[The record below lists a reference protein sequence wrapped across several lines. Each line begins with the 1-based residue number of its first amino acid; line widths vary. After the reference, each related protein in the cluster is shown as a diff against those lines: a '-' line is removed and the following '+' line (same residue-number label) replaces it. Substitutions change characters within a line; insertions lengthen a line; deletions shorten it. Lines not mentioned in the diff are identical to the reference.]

1 MMSMKYRFFFL
12 LLTAIWLFAGV
23 SNAQA
28 QQENVNNLAADDRV
42 VMPPISEPIPDTQE
56 IRKRFATESHVNR
69 PNIREVFELRQRRFT
84 VQRFE
89 GLAGL
94 PPFILDNSGSITLF
108 RYERGGEV
116 LVLQPVH
123 TTRGDIV
130 YKNDRGMV
138 VLKLRRVG
146 GATVFMR
153 PKSRGIVAWST
164 GQGSNIG
171 PPTVSLRQMTRVL
184 RRIANDLA
192 QKLGQDIEISVRG
205 ANEENAWI
213 FLDTANNVRIGVY
226 RYLRNNRKNQ
236 TLRDLSRIEIF
247 AANELVSSMDDGVLK
262 LEIIPG
268 EGYFGRMSSFQIQ
281 YSLFGNQSVID
292 GLPAAIDQNDLVAEF
307 GLPENMLL
315 LEGTN
320 TVSQTIEP

>member
-1 MMSMKYRFFFL
+1 MVIMKYRFFFL
-12 LLTAIWLFAGV
+12 LLFLTAIVLFAGA
-23 SNAQA
+23 SNAQT
-28 QQENVNNLAADDRV
+28 QQENATDDRV
-42 VMPPISEPIPDTQE
+42 VMPPISKAYDHTEQVQQ
-56 IRKRFATESHVNR
+56 RFATESHVSR
-69 PNIREVFELRQRRFT
+69 PNIREVFELRQRRFN

-146 GATVFMR
+146 SATVFMR

-171 PPTVSLRQMTRVL
+171 PPTVSLQQMTSVL
-184 RRIANDLA
+184 RQIANDLA
-192 QKLGQDIEISVRG
+192 QKLDQNIEISVKG

-213 FLDTANNVRIGVY
+213 FLDTANNVRIGIY
-226 RYLRNNRKNQ
+226 RYLRNNRGNK

-247 AANELVSSMDDGVLK
+247 AFDKLTGSMDSGVLK
-262 LEIIPG
+262 LAVIPDK
-268 EGYFGRMSSFQIQ
+268 GYSGRLSSFQIQ

-292 GLPAAIDQNDLVAEF
+292 GLPATIDENNLITELE
-307 GLPENMLL
+307 LPANTLA
-315 LEGTN
+315 LEEAN

>member
-1 MMSMKYRFFFL
+1 MRCYISFFTFL
-12 LLTAIWLFAGV
+12 ILVGLFPFALL
-23 SNAQA
+23 AQS
-28 QQENVNNLAADDRV
+28 QQEVIAPFVDGGVA
-42 VMPPISEPIPDTQE
+42 MPPISEPIPDTQE
-56 IRKRFATESHVNR
+56 IGESFPTESHVNR
-69 PNIREVFELRQRRFT
+69 TNIREVFALRQRRFT

-116 LVLQPVH
+116 LVLKPVH

-146 GATVFMR
+146 SATVFMR

-164 GQGSNIG
+164 GQGNNIG
-171 PPTVSLRQMTRVL
+171 SPTVSLQQMTNVL

-192 QKLGQDIEISVRG
+192 EKLDQNIEISVKG

-213 FLDTANNVRIGVY
+213 FLDAASNIRIGIY
-226 RYLRNNRKNQ
+226 RHLRTNRQ
-236 TLRDLSRIEIF
+236 RPVLQGLTRIEIF
-247 AANELVSSMDDGVLK
+247 SSDKLTGSMDSGVLR
-262 LEIIPG
+262 LAVIPDK
-268 EGYFGRMSSFQIQ
+268 GYSGRLSSFQVQ
-281 YSLFGNQSVID
+281 SSLFGNQPITD
-292 GLPAAIDQNDLVAEF
+292 GLPITVDQHDRFTELELPVAELSIDQVS
-307 GLPENMLL
+307 
-315 LEGTN
+315 TI
-320 TVSQTIEP
+320 SQTTEP